1 MVLRELFLIL
11 YSFKTHENIPLC
23 ITSYAKKR
31 KKKKRLP
38 SSYTLL
44 NTVDNFKGG
53 ILVYLKKGHE
63 KLFPSIDFFSLHSW
77 FPVFTYPSFLLVFH
91 WKGSTAWV
99 HLFHLWP
106 RKKRLELRVLNK
118 KTSPIY
124 AREKQEKME
133 CVLCIGHSKW
143 NFLQFCTILEL
154 ISDLFMSLLPVY
166 FMTILH
172 LIITSHLW

>member
-1 MVLRELFLIL
+1 MHHIICKE
-11 YSFKTHENIPLC
+11 KEE
-23 ITSYAKKR
+23 
-31 KKKKRLP
+31 KKRLP

-106 RKKRLELRVLNK
+106 RKKKAGIKGTQQKNIPNLCAWEAGKNGMCFVHWSFQVEL
-118 KTSPIY
+118 
-124 AREKQEKME
+124 
-133 CVLCIGHSKW
+133 
-143 NFLQFCTILEL
+143 FTILYNFRAHIWSFYESL
-154 ISDLFMSLLPVY
+154 PSLFHDY
-166 FMTILH
+166 F
-172 LIITSHLW
+172 TSHYYIPFVIIFHFAVNLEKVAF